1 MIKLSELQLKEI
13 IVVNS
18 GKRLGYIFDL
28 EIDPDRG
35 FIIALIV
42 AERGAKGTMFK
53 KTEERLIYWEQ
64 IATIGSDVILVNDGQ
79 NPNDFLRN

>member
-1 MIKLSELQLKEI
+1 MIKLSQLQLKEI

-18 GKRLGYIFDL
+18 GKRLGFIHDL

-42 AERGAKGTMFK
+42 ADRGAKGTMFK
-53 KTEERLIYWEQ
+53 KVEERMVYWEQ
-64 IATIGSDVILVNDGQ
+64 ITTIGSDVILVNE
-79 NPNDFLRN
+79 